1 MPDQQ
6 PTVGERE
13 LAYNAH
19 LQVATRTPF
28 VGDRP
33 GRDPDP
39 RIAEAVYDS
48 LAVHTAL
55 YRLAAAIAPDSALVP
70 VLLPALHA
78 ERHLLSL
85 RSAWTNYC
93 NKQFGLVPNAT
104 DRNTEMSRQ
113 YAEPAV
119 VRAWPK
125 YAEAK
130 DACAEA
136 TDAVMELQPVL
147 ALVAGLD
154 SVSADALAPG
164 GLRRSG
170 LRLVPSEGSAR

>member
-13 LAYNAH
+13 LAYCAH

-28 VGDRP
+28 VDDHP

-55 YRLAAAIAPDSALVP
+55 HRLTAAIAPGSALVP

-78 ERHLLSL
+78 ARQLLSL
-85 RSAWTNYC
+85 RSSWTDYC
-93 NKQFGLVPNAT
+93 NGRFGLDPNAT

-130 DACAEA
+130 EACAAA
-136 TDAVMELQPVL
+136 TNAVRELQPAL

-154 SVSADALAPG
+154 SASADAVAPG

-170 LRLVPSEGSAR
+170 LRLVPCGGSTR